1 MHFFYRFFHNCNHML
16 KLKLQM
22 KLCSCPLESMY
33 CLKKCPGVHY
43 LISEET
49 VSACVREQW
58 EKKTALPACPLLILF
73 HIHHLDGDGSKK
85 HAPIAPA
92 ATSHC
97 LFVAQC
103 VEETV
108 LCCIVNL
115 APRDTEGVPLSWFQ
129 LITDHLP
136 LVNYCPSLGCR
147 RRKEALP
154 SHVRCKLMLLL
165 ATELHTMDAP
175 SAHCVFT
182 KHSGEHVIE
191 AHVSVEKISVEIL
204 N

>member
-1 MHFFYRFFHNCNHML
+1 MN
-16 KLKLQM
+16 
-22 KLCSCPLESMY
+22 
-33 CLKKCPGVHY
+33 
-43 LISEET
+43 
-49 VSACVREQW
+49 
-58 EKKTALPACPLLILF
+58 KKTALPACPLLILF
-73 HIHHLDGDGSKK
+73 HIPHLDGDGSRF
-85 HAPIAPA
+85 APA
-92 ATSHC
+92 AISHC

-108 LCCIVNL
+108 PCCIVNL
-115 APRDTEGVPLSWFQ
+115 APRDTEGVPLSWFP

-136 LVNYCPSLGCR
+136 LVNYCLSLGCR